1 MSGRIYGEKK
11 DISEQDVKAFYNKR
25 AAMASK
31 MSSPYSAVLNG
42 DQNPTHADLLNRF
55 DREYIIPKLGITR
68 DTAVLDIGCGI
79 GRIAGMVTPLCGR
92 YLGADFAPEMI
103 TVARKTVAGL
113 NENAEFICASF
124 KELMDKPVESFNGK
138 FSCVFMR
145 GVCMY
150 INDDELKY
158 CMSRLPDLL
167 AEHCTMYVGDPVG
180 IGKRLTLD
188 EIHSE
193 QLNSD
198 YSAIYRTQEEYTE
211 FYKPFI
217 DRGFRFVESTFFP
230 PEVNG
235 AKYSDTDRWYA
246 ILER

>member
-1 MSGRIYGEKK
+1 MVS
-11 DISEQDVKAFYNKR
+11 Q
-25 AAMASK
+25 MAN
-31 MSSPYSAVLNG
+31 PNLAVLNG
-42 DQNPTHADLLNRF
+42 DQNPAHAATLNNF
-55 DREYIIPKLGITR
+55 EQDHIIPQLGITKE
-68 DTAVLDIGCGI
+68 TFVLDIGCGI
-79 GRIAGMVTPLCGR
+79 GRIARMAAPLCGR

-103 TVARKTVAGL
+103 AAAKNAVAGL

-124 KELMDKPVESFNGK
+124 KELVDKPQETFNGK
-138 FSCVFMR
+138 FSCVIIR
-145 GVCMY
+145 GICCY

-158 CMSRLPDLL
+158 CMSRLPGML
-167 AEHCTMYVGDPVG
+167 AEHCTMYVSDPVG
-180 IGKRLTLD
+180 IKTRLTLD

-217 DRGFRFVESTFFP
+217 DKGFRFVESTFFP

-235 AKYSDTDRWYA
+235 AKYTDTDRWYA